1 MSPHPLQQAVIA
13 QALYDLRHGQLRRT
27 EAMGFPPAALDAL
40 KHPGLASLLA
50 NTQVP
55 WCHVRVNGAVVQRLL
70 ERERYLEQE
79 RVTIDR
85 MLTLGAS
92 TEMVNQ
98 FYGLTHEEVAL
109 RRQMLSLPERRGR
122 WPVLTEAEE
131 VKAWQRCDE
140 LAKERGIDPHDD
152 AALLTVGM
160 DIAEAQG
167 LALVLVW
174 NVIRSWVEKKLATSR

>member
-1 MSPHPLQQAVIA
+1 MSPQPLQQAVIA

-27 EAMGFPPAALDAL
+27 EAMGFPPATLDAL

-55 WCHVRVNGAVVQRLL
+55 WCHVRVNGPVVQRLL
-70 ERERYLEQE
+70 ERERALEQE

-109 RRQMLSLPERRGR
+109 RRQMIGLPERRGR

-131 VKAWQRCDE
+131 VAVWERCSEIVKA
-140 LAKERGIDPHDD
+140 RGINPQDD
-152 AALLTVGM
+152 AALLALGM
-160 DIAEAQG
+160 EIAETEV

-174 NVIRSWVEKKLATSR
+174 NVIRDWTEKRLAASR

>member
-1 MSPHPLQQAVIA
+1 MSPQPLQQAVIA

-85 MLTLGAS
+85 MLKLGAS
-92 TEMVNQ
+92 TEMVNA

-109 RRQMLSLPERRGR
+109 RRQMLGLPERRGR

-131 VKAWQRCDE
+131 VSVWERCSE
-140 LAKERGIDPHDD
+140 TAKDRKIDPHDET
-152 AALLTVGM
+152 ALLAISM
-160 DIAEAQG
+160 EIAEA
-167 LALVLVW
+167 LSLPLVLVW
-174 NVIRSWVEKKLATSR
+174 NVIREWREKRLASIR

>member
-1 MSPHPLQQAVIA
+1 MSPQPLQQAVIA

-79 RVTIDR
+79 RVTIDQ
-85 MLTLGAS
+85 MLKLGAS
-92 TEMVNQ
+92 TEMVNA

-109 RRQMLSLPERRGR
+109 RRQMLGLPERRGR

-131 VKAWQRCDE
+131 VSTWERCSEKAKDR
-140 LAKERGIDPHDD
+140 KIDPHDE
-152 AALLTVGM
+152 AALLTIGM
-160 DIAEAQG
+160 EIAEA
-167 LALVLVW
+167 LNLPLVLVW
-174 NVIRSWVEKKLATSR
+174 NVIREWREKQLASNR

>member
-1 MSPHPLQQAVIA
+1 MSPQPLQQAVIA

-27 EAMGFPPAALDAL
+27 EAMGFPPATLDAL

-55 WCHVRVNGAVVQRLL
+55 WCHVRVNGPVVQRLL

-109 RRQMLSLPERRGR
+109 RRQMIGLPERRGR

-131 VKAWQRCDE
+131 VAVWERCSQ
-140 LAKERGIDPHDD
+140 AVKERGIDPHDE
-152 AALLTVGM
+152 AALLALGM
-160 DIAEAQG
+160 EIAEG
-167 LALVLVW
+167 TGHALVLVW
-174 NVIRSWVEKKLATSR
+174 NVMREWIEKRVAASR

>member
-1 MSPHPLQQAVIA
+1 MSPQPLQQAVIA

-55 WCHVRVNGAVVQRLL
+55 WCHVRVNGPVVQRLL

-109 RRQMLSLPERRGR
+109 RRQMLGLPERRGR

-131 VKAWQRCDE
+131 VSVWERCDQ
-140 LAKERGIDPHDD
+140 AVKARGISPQDET
-152 AALLTVGM
+152 ALLALAM
-160 DIAEAQG
+160 DIAEDKA

-174 NVIRSWVEKKLATSR
+174 NVIRDWIEKRLALSR